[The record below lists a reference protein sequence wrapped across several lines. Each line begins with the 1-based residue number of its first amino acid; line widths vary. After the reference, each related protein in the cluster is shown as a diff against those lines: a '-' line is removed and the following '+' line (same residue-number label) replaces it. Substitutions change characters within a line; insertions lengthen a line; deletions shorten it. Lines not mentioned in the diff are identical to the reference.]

1 MTRSTTSFSRN
12 HVIRD
17 GLPVWRSRCV
27 SALFTAGFLVLVARA
42 LWVQGIH
49 PDFYIHEGKKRFEH
63 VLEVKPARGRILDRN
78 GEPLAIGK
86 PAADVWIVPAEFR
99 SASNSDMARLASVLG
114 LPEGAIAS
122 RGDSDRKFVFL
133 KRGVEPE
140 VAFEVSQLDVPGVY
154 LIGNDQRYYPG
165 GSDLAQLIGWIGAD
179 GHGSEGVELA
189 DDALLSGVASKR
201 RVIADRLGRPVDIIG
216 IDAVGAAGQDLV
228 LSIDRRIQHVARLAV
243 EHTIEQFGA
252 AAGSAVVV
260 DARTGEML
268 ALVNLPT
275 FDPNVPM
282 SAYDGRFRNRAIAD
296 VFEPGSTIK
305 PITVALALT
314 KGIVTPLTRFDT
326 SPGTF
331 SVYGSVIHDTGNF
344 GNLSV
349 TQIITKS
356 SNIGMA
362 KIAMKLSSQDM
373 WGMFHRFGVGS
384 PPLKALPAVANG
396 TLHPARLWMPIEKLT
411 MAYGYGLSMSLAQLA
426 DAYTVFANDGR
437 RIPLSLARLNAPP
450 VGESVVS
457 SRIAQQIRAILEAD
471 GREGTARVVNLP
483 DYRTGG
489 KTGTARKQSG
499 HGYAQGKYRA
509 VFVGMAPMSDPRLI
523 VAVMIDEPS
532 RGSYYGGR
540 VAGPACAEIIESALH
555 LLGVPPDR
563 SSS

>member
-1 MTRSTTSFSRN
+1 MFS
-12 HVIRD
+12 V
-17 GLPVWRSRCV
+17 
-27 SALFTAGFLVLVARA
+27 GFLVLAART

-49 PDFYIHEGKKRFEH
+49 PDFYIREGQKRYEH
-63 VLEVKPARGRILDRN
+63 VFEVKPARGRILDRN

-86 PAADVWIVPAEFR
+86 PAADVWIVPTEFR
-99 SASNSDMARLASVLG
+99 SASNSEMTRLASMLG
-114 LPEGAIAS
+114 LQEGAIAS
-122 RGDSDRKFVFL
+122 RGNSERKFVFL

-140 VAFEVSQLDVPGVY
+140 VALGVSQLNVPGVY
-154 LIGNDQRYYPG
+154 VIGNDRRYYPG
-165 GSDLAQLIGWIGAD
+165 GSDFAQLIGWIGAD

-189 DDALLSGVASKR
+189 DDALLSGSASKR
-201 RVIADRLGRPVDIIG
+201 RLIEDRLGRPVDMVG
-216 IDAVGAAGQDLV
+216 IDAAGAAGADLT
-228 LSIDRRIQHVARLAV
+228 LSIDRRIQHAARLAV
-243 EHTIEQFGA
+243 EHTIDQFAA

-296 VFEPGSTIK
+296 VFEPGSTVK

-326 SPGTF
+326 SPGRF
-331 SVYGSVIHDTGNF
+331 NVFGSVIHDTDNF

-362 KIAMKLSSQDM
+362 KIAMQLSSQDM
-373 WGMFHRFGVGS
+373 WGMFHSFGVGS

-437 RIPLSLARLNAPP
+437 RIPLSLMRVNTRPA
-450 VGESVVS
+450 GEPVVS
-457 SRIAQQIRAILEAD
+457 SRVAQQIRAILEAD
-471 GREGTARVVNLP
+471 GREGTARVASLP

-499 HGYAQGKYRA
+499 HGYARGKYRA

-532 RGSYYGGR
+532 RGSYYGAR
-540 VAGPACAEIIESALH
+540 VAGPACAEIMESALH

-563 SSS
+563 RSS

>member
-1 MTRSTTSFSRN
+1 MTRSTTSFSR
-12 HVIRD
+12 HRVIRD
-17 GLPVWRSRCV
+17 GLPGWRSRCV
-27 SALFTAGFLVLVARA
+27 STLFSVGFLVLAART

-49 PDFYIHEGKKRFEH
+49 PDFYIREGQKRYEH
-63 VLEVKPARGRILDRN
+63 VFEVKPARGRILDRN

-86 PAADVWIVPAEFR
+86 PAADVWIVPTEFR
-99 SASNSDMARLASVLG
+99 SASNSEMTRLASMLG
-114 LPEGAIAS
+114 LQEGAIAS
-122 RGDSDRKFVFL
+122 RGNSERKFVFL

-140 VAFEVSQLDVPGVY
+140 VALGVSQLGVPGVY
-154 LIGNDQRYYPG
+154 VIGNDRRYYPG
-165 GSDLAQLIGWIGAD
+165 GSDFAQLIGWIGAD

-189 DDALLSGVASKR
+189 DDALLSGSASKR
-201 RVIADRLGRPVDIIG
+201 RLIEDRLGRPVDMVG
-216 IDAVGAAGQDLV
+216 IDAAGAAGADLT
-228 LSIDRRIQHVARLAV
+228 LSIDRRIQHAARLAV
-243 EHTIEQFGA
+243 EHTIDQFAA

-296 VFEPGSTIK
+296 VFEPGSTVK

-326 SPGTF
+326 SPGRF
-331 SVYGSVIHDTGNF
+331 NVFGSVIHDTDNF

-362 KIAMKLSSQDM
+362 KIAMQLSSQDM
-373 WGMFHRFGVGS
+373 WGMFHSFGVGS

-437 RIPLSLARLNAPP
+437 RIPLSLMRVNTRPA
-450 VGESVVS
+450 GEPVVS
-457 SRIAQQIRAILEAD
+457 SRVAQQIRAILEAD
-471 GREGTARVVNLP
+471 GREGTARVASLP

-499 HGYAQGKYRA
+499 HGYARGKYRA

-532 RGSYYGGR
+532 RGSYYGAR
-540 VAGPACAEIIESALH
+540 VAGPACAEIMESALH

-563 SSS
+563 RSS

>member
-1 MTRSTTSFSRN
+1 M
-12 HVIRD
+12 
-17 GLPVWRSRCV
+17 
-27 SALFTAGFLVLVARA
+27 FTAGFLVLAART

-49 PDFYIHEGKKRFEH
+49 PDFYIREGQKRYEH
-63 VLEVKPARGRILDRN
+63 VFEVKPARGRILDRN

-99 SASNSDMARLASVLG
+99 GASHSERTRLASMLG
-114 LPEGAIAS
+114 LQADAIAS
-122 RGDSDRKFVFL
+122 RGNSERKFVVL
-133 KRGVEPE
+133 KRDVDPE
-140 VAFEVSQLDVPGVY
+140 VALGVSRLDVPGVY
-154 LIGNDQRYYPG
+154 LIGNDRRYYPG
-165 GSDLAQLIGWIGAD
+165 GSDFAQLTGWIGAD

-201 RVIADRLGRPVDIIG
+201 RLIVDRLGRPVDMVG
-216 IDAVGAAGQDLV
+216 IDAAGAAGADLT

-243 EHTIEQFGA
+243 EHTIEQFAA

-275 FDPNVPM
+275 FDPNMPM
-282 SAYDGRFRNRAIAD
+282 SAYDGRFRNRAVAD
-296 VFEPGSTIK
+296 VFEPGSTVK

-326 SPGTF
+326 SPGSF
-331 SVYGSVIHDTGNF
+331 NVYGSVIHDTADF

-373 WGMFHRFGVGS
+373 WGMFHSFGVGS

-396 TLHPARLWMPIEKLT
+396 TLHPARFWMPIEKLT

-437 RIPLSLARLNAPP
+437 RIPLSLMRLHTRP
-450 VGESVVS
+450 VGEPVVS
-457 SRIAQQIRAILEAD
+457 SRVAQQIRAILEAD
-471 GREGTARVVNLP
+471 GREGTARVASLP

-532 RGSYYGGR
+532 RGSYYGAR
-540 VAGPACAEIIESALH
+540 VAGPACAEIMESALH

-563 SSS
+563 RSS